1 MPLALSDG
9 IICGP
14 HRKLLAVRDHL
25 RSNLGIICGLGTICG
40 RGTLYRTVW
49 NNFRQTGINSF
60 YGGFN
65 PFIFYFV

>member
-1 MPLALSDG
+1 MPLALYDG

-25 RSNLGIICGLGTICG
+25 KSNLGIICG
-40 RGTLYRTVW
+40 RGSLYRTVW